1 MISGGRVWAPAVAV
15 AVALIAACGGS
26 SSKPSYCSS
35 VASLKSSVK
44 ALPETNIVKNG
55 TSALTSAVTKIQTD
69 AKSAVSDAKSDF
81 PNETSAVT
89 SSVDALA
96 TTAKQLSSSP
106 SPATIAQVP
115 GQVKAVVTAVDGFA
129 SATSSKCD

>member
-1 MISGGRVWAPAVAV
+1 MGRGGRVGAAAIVV
-15 AVALIAACGGS
+15 AVALIAGCGG

-44 ALPETNIVKNG
+44 ALPQTDVIKNG

-69 AKSAVSDAKSDF
+69 AQSAVSDAKSDF
-81 PNETSAVT
+81 PDETSTVT
-89 SSVDALA
+89 SSVNALA
-96 TTAKQLSSSP
+96 TTAKQLTSSP
-106 SPATIAQVP
+106 SAATIAQVP

>member
-1 MISGGRVWAPAVAV
+1 MISGGRVWAVAVAV
-15 AVALIAACGGS
+15 AVALVAGCGGS

-44 ALPETNIVKNG
+44 ALPETNVVKNG

-69 AKSAVSDAKSDF
+69 AQSAVSSAKSDF
-81 PNETSAVT
+81 PNETSAVK
-89 SSVDALA
+89 SSVDALS
-96 TTAKQLSSSP
+96 TTVKQLTSSP
-106 SPATIAQVP
+106 SPATIVQVP
-115 GQVKAVVTAVDGFA
+115 GQVKAVVTAIDGFV